1 MFLLLGHGYWG
12 KNIAKSFNKDLWAIC
27 ESNQSLHADL
37 KRLYPHA
44 LIYDDFNDA
53 LNDPSVKAVI
63 IATKAVTHFEFAKKS
78 ILMGKHVWIEKPACS
93 SVEQIDE
100 IIDLSE
106 KMNVKVFVDH
116 IMCHDSMIRH
126 IKDTVDFGEPLYFES
141 YRLHQ
146 GLFQPDVDVLYD
158 LAIHDLSI
166 IDFLFP
172 GQKLLSKEKIT
183 NQHVNILSDHAV
195 LNLKFESG
203 FRATITCSWVS
214 PIKQRQ
220 MFIAGTQSLLHYLD
234 GNCSVIEL
242 SNPIDENF
250 SIEKC
255 SSSKTLKVEQ
265 RPGLNVAK
273 EYFENGINN
282 AKDMITDIHQA
293 KRIQKWLE

>member
-12 KNIAKSFNKDLWAIC
+12 KNIAKSFNEDLYAIC
-27 ESNQSLHADL
+27 ESNQSLHSDL

-44 LIYDDFNDA
+44 LIYDDFSDA
-53 LNDPSVKAVI
+53 LNDLSVKAVI

-78 ILMGKHVWIEKPACS
+78 ILMGKHVWIEKPACV

-126 IKDTVDFGEPLYFES
+126 IKDTVDFGKPLYFES

-172 GQKLLSKEKIT
+172 GQQLVSKEKIA

-220 MFIAGTQSLLHYLD
+220 MFIAGTRSLIHYLD
-234 GNCSVIEL
+234 GNCNVIDL
-242 SNPIDENF
+242 HDPIDENF
-250 SIEKC
+250 SMEKC
-255 SSSKTLKVEQ
+255 SSSKPLKVEQ
-265 RPGLNVAK
+265 QPGLKIAK

-282 AKDMITDIHQA
+282 SKDMITDIYQA